1 MRASGKPLVMILGAL
16 VLLAALAFAGCDDD
30 EDGGGDGGT
39 TVDVILS
46 EWVVDPDVT
55 SVPAGE
61 VTFAANN
68 EGVDDHELVVVKTDL
83 SADALPTDDTG
94 KVDEEGEGIE
104 VIGEIEEFAAGG
116 SEEATFNLAAGSYVL
131 FCNIVEEEESGETE
145 SHYQEGM
152 HTAFTVE

>member
-1 MRASGKPLVMILGAL
+1 MRASGKRFVIVLGVL
-16 VLLAALAFAGCDDD
+16 VLLTALAFAACDD
-30 EDGGGDGGT
+30 EGGGGDEGT

-61 VTFAANN
+61 VTFTANN
-68 EGVDDHELVVVKTDL
+68 DGVEDHELVVVKTDL
-83 SADALPTDDTG
+83 SADALPVDDTG

-104 VIGEIEEFAAGG
+104 VIGEIEEFAAGD

-131 FCNIVEEEESGETE
+131 FCNIVEEEASGEKE

-152 HTAFTVE
+152 HAAFTVK